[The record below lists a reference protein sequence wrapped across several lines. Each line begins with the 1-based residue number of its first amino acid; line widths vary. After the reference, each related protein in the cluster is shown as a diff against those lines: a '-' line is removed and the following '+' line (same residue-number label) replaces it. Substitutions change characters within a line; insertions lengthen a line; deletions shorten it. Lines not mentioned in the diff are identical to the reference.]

1 MKLIRVATSEA
12 VLIENGFF
20 WSDEFDY
27 KPIEQKQ
34 QFAIDGSL
42 IIQEGKKKS
51 GRPITLVPANDG
63 MGWIK
68 RRELSK
74 LQDWS
79 ALQDEQFTL
88 EFDYPHDNRRF
99 NVMFNHQDGA
109 ISNPKTVK
117 DIPTVS
123 EDDYYSVTIKF
134 LELKDAD

>member
-1 MKLIRVATSEA
+1 MKLIRVATSET
-12 VLIENGFF
+12 VQIENGFF

-34 QFAIDGSL
+34 QFAVDGSL
-42 IIQEGKKKS
+42 IIQEGKKKA
-51 GRPITLVPANDG
+51 GRPITLVPSNEG

-99 NVMFNHQDGA
+99 NVLFNHQEGA
-109 ISNPKTVK
+109 ITNPKL
-117 DIPTVS
+117 ILGFSPIS
-123 EDDYYSVTIKF
+123 DDEYYSVTIKF
-134 LELKDAD
+134 LEL

>member
-1 MKLIRVATSEA
+1 MKLIRVATSET
-12 VLIENGFF
+12 VQIENGFF

-34 QFAIDGSL
+34 QFAVDGTL
-42 IIQEGKKKS
+42 IIQEGKKKA
-51 GRPITLVPANDG
+51 GRPITLVPSNEG

-99 NVMFNHQDGA
+99 NVLFNHQEGA
-109 ISNPKTVK
+109 ITNPKL
-117 DIPTVS
+117 ILGFSPIS
-123 EDDYYSVTIKF
+123 DDEYYSATLKF
-134 LELKDAD
+134 LEL

>member
-34 QFAIDGSL
+34 QFAVDGSL
-42 IIQEGKKKS
+42 IIQEGKKKA
-51 GRPITLVPANDG
+51 GRPITLVPSNEG

-99 NVMFNHQDGA
+99 NVMFNHQEGA
-109 ISNPKTVK
+109 ITNPKPILGFTP
-117 DIPTVS
+117 IS
-123 EDDYYSVTIKF
+123 DDEYYSVTIKF
-134 LELKDAD
+134 LEL

>member
-1 MKLIRVATSEA
+1 MKLIRIATSEA
-12 VLIENGFF
+12 VFLENGFF

-34 QFAIDGSL
+34 QFAVDGTL
-42 IIQEGKKKS
+42 IIQEGKKKA
-51 GRPITLVPANDG
+51 GRPITLVPATDG

-68 RRELSK
+68 RRDLST

-99 NVMFNHQDGA
+99 NVIFNHQEGA
-109 ISNPKTVK
+109 ITNPKP
-117 DIPTVS
+117 ILGFSPVS
-123 EDDYYSVTIKF
+123 DDEFYSATFKF
-134 LELKDAD
+134 LEL

>member
-12 VLIENGFF
+12 VQIENGFF

-34 QFAIDGSL
+34 QFAVNGTL
-42 IIQEGKKKS
+42 IIQEGKKKA
-51 GRPITLVPANDG
+51 GRSITLVPSNEG

-99 NVMFNHQDGA
+99 NVLFNHQEGA
-109 ISNPKTVK
+109 ITNPKL
-117 DIPTVS
+117 ILGFSPIS
-123 EDDYYSVTIKF
+123 DDEYYSATLKF
-134 LELKDAD
+134 LEL

>member
-12 VLIENGFF
+12 VQIENGFF

-27 KPIEQKQ
+27 KLIEQKQ
-34 QFAIDGSL
+34 QFAVDGSL
-42 IIQEGKKKS
+42 IIQEGKKKA
-51 GRPITLVPANDG
+51 GRPITLVPSNEG

-68 RRELSK
+68 RREMSK

-99 NVMFNHQDGA
+99 NVLFNHQEGA
-109 ISNPKTVK
+109 ITNPKL
-117 DIPTVS
+117 ILGFSPIS
-123 EDDYYSVTIKF
+123 DDEYYSATLKF
-134 LELKDAD
+134 LEL